1 MDKCQCPDCG
11 FCVAD
16 HSMCG
21 SWCVCFEDHERDEC
35 SCHQDEINIYCREC
49 F

>member
-1 MDKCQCPDCG
+1 MEKCECPDCG

-16 HSMCG
+16 HSSCG
-21 SWCVCFEDHERDEC
+21 SWCVCFEEEEPDGC
-35 SCHQDEINIYCREC
+35 SCHQDEINIYCQEC